1 MKKFRSLKNQNSQS
15 GMAILMV
22 LFFVTMI
29 FFLASEV
36 AYESTVEYEFS
47 YADYRQLKAYQGA
60 KSAVELSMFR
70 IMLFKQAQAQFG
82 SQIPDKSMLDLV
94 WNFPLMWPPQ
104 LPEDASL
111 VSKDDLKSVME
122 DSLQDTNWMATISA
136 EGAKIDLNDLDSPSE
151 ALRKSVQK
159 QIEQLIKNRLD
170 QEDDWARDNRNLVP
184 EEIVAHMVDYVD
196 KNDESLIGGGESSYY
211 RESSLDSSLPPNRMF
226 RTMDELYLIPGMDS
240 VLYEYL
246 SPNLSLYGI
255 RAINVNAASTEVL
268 KSIDPQITDELA
280 KEIKNRINN
289 PEEGPFADDKDFESF
304 ISRDVDINS
313 FNPDKIPLV
322 FNEEAAFRIEVTS
335 EYKSYV
341 SSITAITYD
350 IDQITKSLETTLV
363 TEANE
368 KQANNNTNNT
378 NNNNTNNTKAN
389 NQNNSQNNNQT
400 NNNQNS
406 KNTAKQEKPRLVFWQ
421 EK

>member
-1 MKKFRSLKNQNSQS
+1 MKKLRALKNQNSQS

-22 LFFVTMI
+22 LFFITMI

-151 ALRKSVQK
+151 ALRKAVQK

-170 QEDDWARDNRNLVP
+170 QDDDWARDNRNLVP
-184 EEIVAHMVDYVD
+184 EEIVSHMVDYVD
-196 KNDESLIGGGESSYY
+196 KNDESLLGGGEGGYY
-211 RESSLDSSLPPNRMF
+211 RESTLDSPLPPNRMF

-246 SPNLSLYGI
+246 APNLTLYGI
-255 RAINVNAASTEVL
+255 RAINVNAASTDVL

-289 PEEGPFADDKDFESF
+289 PEEGPFADEKDFESF
-304 ISRDVDINS
+304 ISRDVDTSS

-322 FNEEAAFRIEVTS
+322 FNEETAFRIEVTS

-350 IDQITKSLETTLV
+350 IDQITKTLETTLV
-363 TEANE
+363 EEANE
-368 KQANNNTNNT
+368 KQANNNENTNNNDT
-378 NNNNTNNTKAN
+378 NNNTNN
-389 NQNNSQNNNQT
+389 QNNNQT
-400 NNNQNS
+400 NNQQSNNNQQKS
-406 KNTAKQEKPRLVFWQ
+406 VKQEKPRLVFWQ
-421 EK
+421 EN